1 MGVWDLITIT
11 GTSATVLGIFLTFYA
26 LINNRILRRES
37 QATREILERE
47 SQATREIL
55 DRIDRGQ
62 QEARREMAEALKR
75 IAELIVAEGERTRIA
90 ISGK

>member
-1 MGVWDLITIT
+1 MDIWDLIAIT
-11 GTSATVLGIFLTFYA
+11 GTSATVLGVFLTFYA
-26 LINNRILRRES
+26 LINNRILR
-37 QATREILERE
+37 RE